1 MGANAATFAVV
12 VGCGKIGET
21 AKRSETTLIIAIK
34 GSADLYTVQWAERGA
49 VAEKADVNNAKW
61 LERLQKLAPLRVCP
75 IVPGE
80 APPYP
85 SCVGK

>member
-1 MGANAATFAVV
+1 
-12 VGCGKIGET
+12 
-21 AKRSETTLIIAIK
+21 
-34 GSADLYTVQWAERGA
+34 VQWSERGA
-49 VAEKADVNNAKW
+49 AAEKADVANAKW
-61 LERLQKLAPLRVCP
+61 MDRLQKLAPLRVCA